1 MKRVGII
8 TLFNNTFNH
17 GALLQTY
24 ALQKTV
30 EKLGFECEVIRFD
43 YKTKQAELT
52 NKSYSNAEQMQAFSE
67 TIPHSSKIYNS
78 ATIYECNELYDIFI
92 CGSDQIWSDKVG
104 MSSCAL
110 PHMALS
116 FANEDKLKI
125 GYAVSMGGAY
135 TTDNI
140 KNVLKEPAQKLDYIL
155 AREKSAVPFISELSG
170 KSVESVLD
178 PTLLLL
184 KKDWA
189 TLKIE
194 TNDAPYIFCYMLD
207 LPSNLKKCIN
217 ELSQKTNYEIKYL
230 SDYSDPI
237 EFITLIANAE
247 YVVTN
252 SFHGTIFS
260 IIYNKQFISF
270 YIDNIQSDY
279 SKNVRIKDLLKMFDI
294 CDRYIDIDTPI
305 ENCLSIIDNKINY
318 SKVNAILELEREKSL
333 AFLEKS
339 LNAEKDYKFDIVPRS
354 ECYNCSTCKVVCP
367 LSCIEIVKDDLG
379 FGFPKINHDV
389 CNKCM
394 LCKKVCPAINSK
406 SKNQEPSFVYITT
419 HIDKNERLKSASGGT
434 FFAIAQYIISNGGI
448 VFGAIYDK
456 DFKVKHIGVNNLA
469 GLELLRSSKYVQSDI
484 ENTYKE
490 TKQYLDN
497 NKIVLYSGTPCQIAG
512 LKNYLQKDYDNL
524 YTVDLICYGEA
535 SPNLFAKYIDFYTQK
550 YGKIININMRN
561 KELGYTSAYKLT
573 FENNRSVLLYGKDD
587 FFSKLWYSFCKNR
600 CYSCGFKSDNSF
612 ADITLGDLW
621 GARNYS
627 DIIED
632 GRGINLVIDRT
643 SKGSMLL
650 ENAQIDLKSAE
661 NYDTDKYN
669 YTLNTSISHSKVD
682 AYLRSIFKDSSIDKL
697 FYELQMLVSKMN
709 SETQYETAMMLGKLA
724 NEYEALMNSKKN
736 KI

>member
-30 EKLGFECEVIRFD
+30 AKLGFECEVIRFD
-43 YKTKQAELT
+43 YKTKQAEIA
-52 NKSYSNAEQMQAFSE
+52 NKSYSNAKQMQAFAE
-67 TIPHSSKIYNS
+67 TIPHSSKIYNAS
-78 ATIYECNELYDIFI
+78 NIYECNELYDIFI
-92 CGSDQIWSDKVG
+92 CGSDQIWGDNIG
-104 MSSCAL
+104 MSSSAL

-116 FANEDKLKI
+116 FANSDKLKI
-125 GYAVSMGGAY
+125 GYAVSMDGAY

-140 KNVLKEPAQKLDYIL
+140 KNILKEPIKKLDYIST
-155 AREKSAVPFISELSG
+155 REKSAIPFISDLSN
-170 KSVESVLD
+170 KSVVNVLD

-184 KKDWA
+184 KKDWD

-194 TNDAPYIFCYMLD
+194 TNVAPYIFCYMFG

-305 ENCLSIIDNKINY
+305 ENCLTIIDNKIDY
-318 SKVNAILELEREKSL
+318 SKVNNILELEREKSL
-333 AFLEKS
+333 AFLKKS
-339 LNAEKDYKFDIVPRS
+339 LNAEKISKFDIVPRS

-367 LSCIEIVKDDLG
+367 LSCIEIVKDELG

-406 SKNQEPSFVYITT
+406 SKNLEQSFVYSAT
-419 HIDKNERLKSASGGT
+419 HIDKDERLKSASGGT
-434 FFAIAQYIISNGGI
+434 FFAIAQYVISNGGI

-456 DFKVKHIGVNNLA
+456 DFKVKHIGVNNLVD
-469 GLELLRSSKYVQSDI
+469 LELLRSSKYVQSDI

-490 TKQYLDN
+490 AKQYLDN
-497 NKIVLYSGTPCQIAG
+497 NTIVLYSGTPCQIAG

-524 YTVDLICYGEA
+524 YTIDLVCHGEP
-535 SPNLFAKYIDFYTQK
+535 SPNLLVKYIDFYTQK
-550 YGKIININMRN
+550 YGKIIHLNMRN
-561 KELGYTSAYKLT
+561 TELGYTNAYKLT
-573 FENNRSVLLYGKDD
+573 FENNKSILLYGKDD
-587 FFSKLWYSFCKNR
+587 FFCRLCFIFCKNR

-621 GARNYS
+621 GARNYP
-627 DIIED
+627 DIVED

-643 SKGSMLL
+643 SKGSILL
-650 ENAQIDLKSAE
+650 ENAQINLKSAE
-661 NYDTDKYN
+661 NYNTDKYN
-669 YTLNTSISHSKVD
+669 ASLNTSISHSKVD
-682 AYLRSIFKDSSIDKL
+682 AYLRSIFKDSSIEQL
-697 FYELQMLVSKMN
+697 FYELQMLISEMN
-709 SETQYETAMMLGKLA
+709 YETQYETSIMVAQLSK
-724 NEYEALMNSKKN
+724 EYEALITGKK
-736 KI
+736 K